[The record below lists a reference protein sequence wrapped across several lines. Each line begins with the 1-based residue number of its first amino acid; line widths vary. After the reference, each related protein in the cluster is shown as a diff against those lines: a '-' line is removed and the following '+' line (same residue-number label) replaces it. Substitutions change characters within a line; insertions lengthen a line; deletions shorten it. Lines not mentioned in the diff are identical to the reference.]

1 MFLVRSAFWLT
12 AAFLVVAPTVG
23 TDIGAVAST
32 AGGQMAASGKDMALN
47 GLSQLDCDTLEC
59 TLGRAVAV
67 SALEQLPSQSS
78 INPMQ
83 DAPNVGPAP
92 VPPPRPD
99 WAG

>member
-1 MFLVRSAFWLT
+1 MFLLRSAFWLT

-23 TDIGAVAST
+23 TDIGALAGT
-32 AGGQMAASGKDMALN
+32 AGSQMAASGKDMALSS
-47 GLSQLDCDTLEC
+47 LSQIDCDTIEC
-59 TLGRAVAV
+59 TIGRAVAV

-78 INPMQ
+78 ISPMQ
-83 DAPNVGPAP
+83 DAPNAGPAP